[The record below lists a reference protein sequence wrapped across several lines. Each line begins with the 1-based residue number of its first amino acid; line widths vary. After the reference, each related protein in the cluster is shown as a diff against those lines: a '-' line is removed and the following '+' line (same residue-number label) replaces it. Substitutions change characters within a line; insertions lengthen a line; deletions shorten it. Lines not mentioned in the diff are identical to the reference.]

1 MKKDVKAISPHNLGW
16 LEYELNTQEM
26 DYIWKCIENKKR
38 DYKDNLAGNVSSSHL
53 LMDRSDWFF
62 NNTLLPLT
70 HQYGKLF
77 YNVGKDVPV
86 NRTHPYH
93 LRDLWVNYQKQHEF
107 NPIHTHTG
115 VYSFVIWMKIPT
127 EYNQQ
132 RSLPLARANSDV
144 VSNFS
149 FEYTNILGESRTYV
163 YVMSPKAEGTMVFF
177 PSKLTHIVYPYYN
190 CEKERISVSGNIS
203 LNTAKVI

>member
-1 MKKDVKAISPHNLGW
+1 MDLVLISFFYLN
-16 LEYELNTQEM
+16 YE
-26 DYIWKCIENKKR
+26 
-38 DYKDNLAGNVSSSHL
+38 
-53 LMDRSDWFF
+53 
-62 NNTLLPLT
+62 
-70 HQYGKLF
+70 
-77 YNVGKDVPV
+77 
-86 NRTHPYH
+86 HPYY
-93 LRDLWVNYQKQHEF
+93 LNSWWVNYQKQHEF